1 MKNIK
6 SIIACLILGMI
17 LFLLCFDYNKMK
29 YPNELY
35 NVYLDGNYLGTID
48 SKDDLEKYIDEKASH
63 LINAQEITTTYCEN
77 DKTLE
82 QIIIDENLED
92 AKEIKYYD
100 KDDKK
105 CMDVTIVD
113 GEQIEKIYT
122 PNGLNIEKVLTYNGE
137 VNSVEDIYSK
147 IVDMKSF
154 TVQGYQFTAR
164 EEDKEKYFYV
174 IDKDI
179 FEEAVKQ
186 LINTYV
192 GEDEYNAYLDGIQL
206 KIETVGSTI
215 ENVYIKED
223 ITVKQIQ
230 IPLDE
235 KIYTES
241 NDLAQYLLYGDDPVT
256 KTYKVKMWLSDKAIP
271 KVSYTYFYLN
281 AEIVAEVENAK
292 MKYNISGT
300 VTDSNGTALNG
311 AVVSIQ
317 NGSLT
322 STTNA
327 SGAYTLN
334 GIYPGTYNLDITYN
348 NNTYKGNLTVIEGD
362 TKSLVSYGT
371 TFNTTSDIFSV
382 ANTYKT
388 TINKLITIN
397 NIDSYSTE
405 VTFAS
410 GTTYNLA
417 PTYKL
422 TGAADANISNLKIAL
437 NTTDNIYTLTL
448 N

>member
-1 MKNIK
+1 MKNIG
-6 SIIACLILGMI
+6 SIITCLILGII
-17 LFLLCFDYNKMK
+17 LFFLCFDYNKMK

-48 SKDDLEKYIDEKASH
+48 SKDNLEKYIDEKASH
-63 LINAQEITTTYCEN
+63 LINVQEITTTYCEN

-137 VNSVEDIYSK
+137 INSVEDIYSK

-192 GEDEYNAYLDGIQL
+192 GEDEYNAYLDGNRLYAYSRQSSP
-206 KIETVGSTI
+206 VGF
-215 ENVYIKED
+215 
-223 ITVKQIQ
+223 
-230 IPLDE
+230 
-235 KIYTES
+235 
-241 NDLAQYLLYGDDPVT
+241 G
-256 KTYKVKMWLSDKAIP
+256 
-271 KVSYTYFYLN
+271 
-281 AEIVAEVENAK
+281 
-292 MKYNISGT
+292 
-300 VTDSNGTALNG
+300 
-311 AVVSIQ
+311 
-317 NGSLT
+317 LT
-322 STTNA
+322 STIQCMVLTKFIEPKIH
-327 SGAYTLN
+327 TLN
-334 GIYPGTYNLDITYN
+334 IYSYANVAITVQ
-348 NNTYKGNLTVIEGD
+348 GV
-362 TKSLVSYGT
+362 
-371 TFNTTSDIFSV
+371 
-382 ANTYKT
+382 
-388 TINKLITIN
+388 
-397 NIDSYSTE
+397 NIK
-405 VTFAS
+405 A
-410 GTTYNLA
+410 
-417 PTYKL
+417 
-422 TGAADANISNLKIAL
+422 IKI
-437 NTTDNIYTLTL
+437 D
-448 N
+448 